1 MSGGLSYAVLRAA
14 LHRRSTLP
22 PPQHKAYTASFNSS
36 PPSPLYPSFALL
48 RTRIYYGRW
57 RRFCLPS
64 AKYSPSL
71 HGRGFFISSLR
82 LRLRFG
88 SFLRGEG
95 IGSLHLRLQ
104 SFTLRCAPIHFFRLR
119 FRSPMPGERRNGA
132 GTYRNPSPLPPPA
145 IISGRGRRSH
155 ALGLLPIVAIQPL
168 LAASRSLCLP
178 QFCNNDSGWNVATN
192 DDCNTPA
199 ASTAPAHSAPV
210 RITPRSCQSFVAAGE
225 AATAYI
231 RPPLHFGRGSAMPVV
246 CADACH
252 RSSIHRRP
260 SVAAGLPLAIH
271 RQHHRRPTR

>member
-1 MSGGLSYAVLRAA
+1 MQGTR
-14 LHRRSTLP
+14 
-22 PPQHKAYTASFNSS
+22 QHSASFSSS
-36 PPSPLYPSFALL
+36 PPPPLYPSFALL

-64 AKYSPSL
+64 AKYSPSP

-210 RITPRSCQSFVAAGE
+210 RITPTTINLPGKA
-225 AATAYI
+225 
-231 RPPLHFGRGSAMPVV
+231 
-246 CADACH
+246 
-252 RSSIHRRP
+252 RRP
-260 SVAAGLPLAIH
+260 GVLFSFSRLSYNGRDNWPDESRLGLYV
-271 RQHHRRPTR
+271 R